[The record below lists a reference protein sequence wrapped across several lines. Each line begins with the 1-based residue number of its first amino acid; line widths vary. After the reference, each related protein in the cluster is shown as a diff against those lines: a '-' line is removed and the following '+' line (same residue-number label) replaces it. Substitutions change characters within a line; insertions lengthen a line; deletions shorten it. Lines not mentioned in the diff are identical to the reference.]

1 MKRRP
6 EPELMDDPV
15 QAAAYAAADFS
26 EPHALFVEQCLA
38 FIAAQGLEVGSV
50 LDLGCGPADI
60 TVRLAQALPGA
71 RITAVEA
78 AEAMLDLACERV
90 ADEGL
95 IERIE
100 LVQGRVPDCAL
111 PEDGFD
117 LVVSN
122 SLLHHLESA
131 DALWRTI
138 LAWSRPGAGV
148 FVMDLRRPETLEQAR
163 RLADDYAGD
172 EPEILYRD
180 FYRSLR
186 AAYRPDEVEAQLAA
200 HGLAEGLTVTVPS
213 DRHLVVSGRL
223 PG

>member
-1 MKRRP
+1 MQRRP

-15 QAAAYAAADFS
+15 QAAAYAGADFS
-26 EPHALFVEQCLA
+26 EPHGLYVEHCLA
-38 FIAAQGLEVGSV
+38 FVAGQGLEIRSV

-60 TVRLAQALPGA
+60 TVRLAQALPDA
-71 RITAVEA
+71 RIMAVEA

-100 LVQGRVPDCAL
+100 LVQGHVPDCEL

-122 SLLHHLESA
+122 SLLHHLE
-131 DALWRTI
+131 DPHGLWRTI
-138 LAWSRPGAGV
+138 LAQGRPGAGV
-148 FVMDLRRPETLEQAR
+148 FVMDLRRPATLEQAR
-163 RLADDYAGD
+163 QLADDYAGD
-172 EPEILYRD
+172 EPEVLYRD
-180 FYRSLR
+180 FYHSLC
-186 AAYRPDEVEAQLAA
+186 AAYRPDEVEAQLAD
-200 HGLAEGLTVTVPS
+200 HGLAACLTVTVPS